1 METNEKAARNT
12 VVGATDEQ
20 QITKNITQ
28 IIAEDHGENNTKPYE
43 TSAV

>member
-20 QITKNITQ
+20 QISKNDTQ
-28 IIAEDHGENNTKPYE
+28 IIAEDHGKTIQNHQTLLQ
-43 TSAV
+43 